1 MSKSSYPT
9 GVENHGGFLRI
20 WFIYE
25 GKRVRESLGIP
36 DTPKNR
42 KAAGELRTSVVYRI
56 KTGTF
61 AYAEQFPGSKRYEVE
76 RNHKIIT
83 IKEMCERYLELKAPT
98 ISPITLKNFR
108 ARLKTVY
115 LLLGSDKPIST
126 IRQED
131 VLKVRNELLNG
142 TQFIRMFQDV
152 PKNGRAVSTVN
163 SSIFQLK
170 SVLAFAVTNG
180 YIDINPADGIPPM
193 RKGRNDPDP
202 LSKDEFRR
210 IIEAANHE
218 QIKNFWSVAVYTGM
232 RHGELCALAWEDI
245 DLVNGTIT
253 VSRNLTALGHFC
265 KPKTAS
271 GERVIHLIEPAIQA
285 LKSQMAVTRMK
296 RPVKV
301 DVAGREY
308 GRSDREEVTFVFSS
322 EVTDVSGNGGGHY
335 SVMSVNGMWK
345 GIVKRSGVRHRR
357 PYQTRHTYACWS
369 LTAGA
374 NPSFIASQMG
384 HSNAQMLYTVYGKW
398 MSDNNSEQVSLLNSK
413 LNAFAPSV
421 PHIKEA

>member
-42 KAAGELRTSVVYRI
+42 KSAGELRTAITYRI

-61 AYAEQFPGSKRYEVE
+61 SYEEQFPQSKRYETD
-76 RNHKIIT
+76 RSNHSVT
-83 IKEMCERYLELKAPT
+83 IKEMCEKYLALKQPT
-98 ISPITLKNFR
+98 ISAISLKNFR

-115 LLLGSDKPIST
+115 LLLGTDVPITS

-131 VLKVRNELLNG
+131 VLRVRNELLNG
-142 TQFIRMFQDV
+142 TQFIRMFQDE
-152 PKNGRAVSTVN
+152 PKKGRAVSTVN
-163 SSIFQLK
+163 SSIFHLK
-170 SVLAFAVTNG
+170 GVMEFAVKNG
-180 YIDINPADGIPPM
+180 YLSDNPVDGISPM
-193 RKGRNDPDP
+193 KKDRNEPDP
-202 LSKDEFRR
+202 LTRDEFQR
-210 IIEAANHE
+210 IINAANHP
-218 QIKNFWSVAVYTGM
+218 QIKNFWSIAVYTGM

-253 VSRNLTALGHFC
+253 VSRNITALGDFC
-265 KPKTAS
+265 RPKTTS
-271 GERVIHLIEPAIQA
+271 GERVINLIDPAIQA
-285 LKSQMAVTRMK
+285 LKDQMLVTRMK
-296 RPVKV
+296 KSVEIAV
-301 DVAGREY
+301 SGREY
-308 GRSDREEVTFVFSS
+308 GRKERQEVTFVFSS
-322 EVTDVSGNGGGHY
+322 EVTDLSGNGGGHY

-345 GIVKRSGVRHRR
+345 NIIKRSGVRHRR

-384 HSNAQMLYTVYGKW
+384 HRNAQMLYTVYGKW
-398 MSDNNSEQVSLLNSK
+398 MSDNNTEQVSLLNSK
-413 LNAFAPSV
+413 LNAFVPSV
-421 PHIKEA
+421 PHRKEA